1 LRRFEATGKP
11 ITELASAVAMQLNDT
26 HPAMAVAELMR
37 LLIDEKELNWAT
49 AWDITVNTCAY
60 TNHTLLP
67 EALER
72 WPVALFERVL
82 PRHLQIIYEI
92 NHRFMQQTE
101 AEWPGDEEK
110 KRQLSIIEEADE
122 QQVRMCNLAVVG
134 SHSINGVSAMHS
146 ELVKD
151 SLLPDFNQL
160 WPERFNNK
168 TNGITPRRWLVQC
181 NPDLTDLIH
190 RSIGN
195 EWVTQL
201 DQLQLLGEF
210 ADEHA
215 FQDEFL
221 YIKKRNKARLAAVI
235 KQTTG
240 VSVDPDSMFDVQ
252 VKRIHEYKRQ
262 LLNAIRIIHEYQAIT
277 EDGWVPEVP
286 RTYVFSGKAA
296 PGYWAA
302 KQIIRL
308 INELA
313 QTINTDPCA
322 SQYMRVVFLP
332 NYRVSLAERIF
343 PASDLSEQIS
353 TAGYEASGTGN
364 MKFMLNG
371 AITMGTLD
379 GANVEILKEVG
390 PDNIFI
396 FGKDA
401 AEVEQEKTNGT
412 YSPSDYYNGN
422 ESIRRVMDSLKSDRF
437 CRGDSGAFQWIFD
450 SLMRHGEEYY
460 HLGDFESYVQAQRD
474 ANVLFADRRAWASK
488 AIKNVA
494 TAGFFSSDRT
504 IREYAKDIWDI
515 KSYG

>member
-1 LRRFEATGKP
+1 
-11 ITELASAVAMQLNDT
+11 
-26 HPAMAVAELMR
+26 
-37 LLIDEKELNWAT
+37 
-49 AWDITVNTCAY
+49 
-60 TNHTLLP
+60 
-67 EALER
+67 
-72 WPVALFERVL
+72 
-82 PRHLQIIYEI
+82 
-92 NHRFMQQTE
+92 
-101 AEWPGDEEK
+101 
-110 KRQLSIIEEADE
+110 
-122 QQVRMCNLAVVG
+122 
-134 SHSINGVSAMHS
+134 MHS

-151 SLLPDFNQL
+151 SLLPDFNHL

-168 TNGITPRRWLVQC
+168 TNGITPRRWLVRC

-190 RSIGN
+190 RSIGDS
-195 EWVTQL
+195 WVTQL
-201 DQLQLLGEF
+201 DQLQLLNEF
-210 ADEHA
+210 ADEHE

-252 VKRIHEYKRQ
+252 VKRVHEYKRQ

-277 EDGWVPEVP
+277 EDGWIPEVP
-286 RTYVFSGKAA
+286 RTYIFSGKAA

-343 PASDLSEQIS
+343 PVSDLSEQVS

-371 AITMGTLD
+371 ALTMGTLD

-401 AEVEQEKTNGT
+401 AQIEQEKSHGT
-412 YSPSDYYNGN
+412 YRPSEYYDDN

-437 CRGDSGAFQWIFD
+437 CRGDSGAFQWIYD
-450 SLMRHGEEYY
+450 ALMRDGEEYY
-460 HLGDFESYVQAQRD
+460 HLGEFESYVQAERD
-474 ANVLFADRRAWASK
+474 ANVLFAEPGRRKPSRTWPPLGSFR
-488 AIKNVA
+488 A
-494 TAGFFSSDRT
+494 TARFAITPKTFGTSSPLARRRNNRRT
-504 IREYAKDIWDI
+504 AVYGNGSAIAADFVR
-515 KSYG
+515 KSSATFAERL